1 MLNRHFETKH
11 SPFSWLECFVILAK
25 TKLDYSQSEAESK
38 TEMSYTRLL
47 FINMITDRYPSE
59 IHFND
64 NR

>member
-1 MLNRHFETKH
+1 MLNRHFETKQ
-11 SPFSWLECFVILAK
+11 SPFSWLECFEIFAK